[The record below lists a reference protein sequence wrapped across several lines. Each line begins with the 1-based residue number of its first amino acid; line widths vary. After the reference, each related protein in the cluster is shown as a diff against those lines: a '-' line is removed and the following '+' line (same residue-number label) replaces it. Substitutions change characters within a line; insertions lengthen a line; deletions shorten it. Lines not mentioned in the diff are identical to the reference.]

1 MRQVYNFIRLE
12 VKWMGEVLIT
22 KRHWPSTKS
31 MQGWTSQSNK
41 PLICVR
47 KYKRQKCTL
56 NPAHA
61 VCG

>member
-1 MRQVYNFIRLE
+1 MRQVYNFIRLD

-31 MQGWTSQSNK
+31 KQGWISQLNM

-47 KYKRQKCTL
+47 NTKDKNAR
-56 NPAHA
+56 
-61 VCG
+61 